1 MRNGILTQAAY
12 QRSVYRKLK
21 DDHPGL
27 PEYVWEHCTKIPASG
42 EELVVSESL
51 MTGNEQE
58 LFVYAAARAEQTE
71 EESVKEMTKIL
82 EGMVKKQDI
91 QILNILVQ
99 AAPDIRTMTVS
110 VTGLGWAGE
119 KRKAYRRKYEGR
131 EIVLVNPVAL
141 EGSLRVLYE
150 KEKEVR
156 ERFVPV
162 FLSKLYNS
170 KNDLFAVRAA
180 EKAAGFHAFPVE
192 SISDG
197 IGRMPACNSGRWTR
211 FCRIL

>member
-58 LFVYAAARAEQTE
+58 LFVYAAARAVTAVAAKGGHPFGVRVSVLVPEQTE

-91 QILNILVQ
+91 
-99 AAPDIRTMTVS
+99 
-110 VTGLGWAGE
+110 
-119 KRKAYRRKYEGR
+119 
-131 EIVLVNPVAL
+131 
-141 EGSLRVLYE
+141 
-150 KEKEVR
+150 
-156 ERFVPV
+156 
-162 FLSKLYNS
+162 
-170 KNDLFAVRAA
+170 
-180 EKAAGFHAFPVE
+180 
-192 SISDG
+192 
-197 IGRMPACNSGRWTR
+197 
-211 FCRIL
+211 

>member
-1 MRNGILTQAAY
+1 MTQAAY

-58 LFVYAAARAEQTE
+58 LFVYAAARAVTAVAAKGGHPFGVRVSVLVPEQTE

-110 VTGLGWAGE
+110 VTGLAGPE
-119 KRKAYRRKYEGR
+119 RKGKRTDESMKAGKSSLSIRLLWREAFGCSMRKK
-131 EIVLVNPVAL
+131 
-141 EGSLRVLYE
+141 GSKRTVCT
-150 KEKEVR
+150 
-156 ERFVPV
+156 
-162 FLSKLYNS
+162 
-170 KNDLFAVRAA
+170 
-180 EKAAGFHAFPVE
+180 
-192 SISDG
+192 SI
-197 IGRMPACNSGRWTR
+197 
-211 FCRIL
+211 LK

>member
-1 MRNGILTQAAY
+1 
-12 QRSVYRKLK
+12 
-21 DDHPGL
+21 
-27 PEYVWEHCTKIPASG
+27 
-42 EELVVSESL
+42 
-51 MTGNEQE
+51 
-58 LFVYAAARAEQTE
+58 
-71 EESVKEMTKIL
+71 
-82 EGMVKKQDI
+82 
-91 QILNILVQ
+91 
-99 AAPDIRTMTVS
+99 MTVS

-170 KNDLFAVRAA
+170 KNDLFAVRSGRKSGRVSCGFC
-180 EKAAGFHAFPVE
+180 KAGNRRRRVRSAV
-192 SISDG
+192 G
-197 IGRMPACNSGRWTR
+197 IG
-211 FCRIL
+211 